1 MPKNQGYESFVSSD
15 KSPVSSI
22 TKKYQRHPSIKLIK
36 TENKSKNFGF
46 GETNI
51 DEIKKFIEKLD
62 PKKAFQKSDM
72 RTNILI
78 KCSFFRQVH
87 LR

>member
-1 MPKNQGYESFVSSD
+1 MKVLFHQIKALFQVSLKNIND
-15 KSPVSSI
+15 TPSI
-22 TKKYQRHPSIKLIK
+22 TLIK

-46 GETNI
+46 RETNI
-51 DEIKKFIEKLD
+51 DEIKKFFEKLD

>member
-1 MPKNQGYESFVSSD
+1 MKVLFHQIKALFQVSLKNIND
-15 KSPVSSI
+15 TPSI
-22 TKKYQRHPSIKLIK
+22 TLIK

-46 GETNI
+46 RETNI